1 MNIQSTKTEL
11 IQWLE
16 ELQDKEILKKLKS
29 FKEDQE
35 DINLLSD
42 EQKVELDKRLRLYK
56 TGKMSFSLWEEAKA
70 RIRNE
75 ASDAL

>member
-1 MNIQSTKTEL
+1 M
-11 IQWLE
+11 
-16 ELQDKEILKKLKS
+16 LKKLKK
-29 FKEDQE
+29 FKVDRE

-56 TGKMSFSLWEEAKA
+56 TGKVSFSLWEEAKA

-75 ASDAL
+75 AADGI